1 MGTAD
6 IIMEI
11 QRLPLDKK
19 FYVVEETLKSIRKD
33 ETNRQME
40 IAVEELYTD
49 YKNDMELTSFTTLD
63 LERFYETK

>member
-11 QRLPLDKK
+11 QRLTLDKK